1 MSATTKTKLQASTFK
16 NVLSAVKKL
25 TVEEK
30 QLLKLQL
37 FASDALSEMKAF
49 ELQLKKKKPLLK
61 KTDEEIVAV
70 TTSIRRKKYANAKK
84 MLH

>member
-1 MSATTKTKLQASTFK
+1 MSLSTKIKTTSYK

-25 TVEEK
+25 SVEEK

-37 FASDALSEMKAF
+37 LAPDALNEMKAF
-49 ELQLKKKKPLLK
+49 EKQLKKKKSLLK
-61 KTDEEIVAV
+61 KTDEEIVGL